1 MQGKRNQVTQASLQE
16 GSVSD
21 PSSSHDYK
29 FIPFGFGRH
38 ACPGRF
44 FALHQAKLLL
54 AYVLMNYEVEHLVK
68 RPEQLRF
75 LWVQTPLDST
85 TIRVRKRADAIWQK
99 GV

>member
-1 MQGKRNQVTQASLQE
+1 
-16 GSVSD
+16 
-21 PSSSHDYK
+21 
-29 FIPFGFGRH
+29 
-38 ACPGRF
+38 
-44 FALHQAKLLL
+44 
-54 AYVLMNYEVEHLVK
+54 MNYEVEHLVK